1 MACFLFMSIKTGC
14 KIIFKGIM
22 GKLTVPSLFLVT
34 ILVLV
39 LVSSGCAS
47 SPALHTSVSNVT
59 TSVPDQGCD
68 YTENI
73 STGVAP
79 LTVQFSD
86 PCCRSSLTSRH
97 WGFGD
102 GNSSDQQ
109 NPVHTYM
116 SPGIY
121 EVTFTIDNGRGS
133 ISTEMSNFKRIFVVD
148 HAITLPTVNPYWIK
162 FSPLRNNITS
172 GEIFFINGTTNLPDG
187 ENLSINLD
195 TFCNKFRPHMKN
207 EPDFQGIT
215 ISNIS
220 IKSNGSGTNRWSVN
234 MTDFAIQYSPNKYC
248 TGWEQLSP
256 SNPQSSDYR
265 CDPGCSHWRVWG
277 GIEGPYPYSIDVEFY
292 ILPSNADI
300 INNVTPPSPPF
311 FS

>member
-1 MACFLFMSIKTGC
+1 MLKRITRDIVF
-14 KIIFKGIM
+14 
-22 GKLTVPSLFLVT
+22 PSLFLVT

-39 LVSSGCAS
+39 LVSSGCTS
-47 SPALHTSVSNVT
+47 SPVLPTPVPNITTPVSN
-59 TSVPDQGCD
+59 PGCD

-86 PCCRSSLTSRH
+86 PCLRSSLTSRH

-102 GNSSDQQ
+102 GNFSNQQ

-121 EVTFTIDNGRGS
+121 EVTFTIDDGHGT
-133 ISTEMSNFKRIFVVD
+133 ISTEMSNFKRIFVLD
-148 HAITLPTVNPYWIK
+148 HPISTPTINPYWVK
-162 FSPLRNNITS
+162 VGPLRNNITS

-195 TFCNKFRPHMKN
+195 TFCNVYRPHMKS
-207 EPDFQGIT
+207 ELSFEGIT

-220 IKSNGSGTNRWSVN
+220 VISNGSGNNRWAVN

-256 SNPQSSDYR
+256 SNPQSSSDYR
-265 CDPGCSHWRVWG
+265 CNPGCSHWMVWG
-277 GIEGPYPYSIDVEFY
+277 EVEGPVPDRTADFY
-292 ILPSNADI
+292 ILPSHADI
-300 INNVTPPSPPF
+300 INNVIPPSPPF